1 MRCRRE
7 NGAESK
13 SSVRAIKNDRF
24 FNLPFVAPQVGL
36 EPTTLRLTAG
46 CSAIELLRNIGKAF
60 AFPIGIRQRSTLPG
74 RLQPSTI
81 DAEGLNFCVRDGNRW
96 NPFAIVT
103 GNGIITRAS
112 GLKALAQGHLYAS
125 SALLL
130 PFRAPRLSF
139 SFRLLS
145 AGDHFCCVLPVL
157 SSPTRTGPLAEP

>member
-1 MRCRRE
+1 MCGCRF
-7 NGAESK
+7 ESPHLERNRPGMFAWPA
-13 SSVRAIKNDRF
+13 SF
-24 FNLPFVAPQVGL
+24 LAPRVGF